1 MKNLNKYYIKQ
12 KENEFSKLEEKK
24 LKLSRE
30 IEQEKEIFKTN
41 EEKLGKLEIQNL
53 QLRDQY
59 NSLKKIIINR
69 GIVLDIE
76 NNRYDIK
83 EWDNLYLEKK
93 GNKYVVVLKGGI
105 VIYNFESYVYEILKD
120 LFEEQLT
127 SSLVVIRITPRL
139 IKVQLRF
146 REKEQ

>member
-12 KENEFSKLEEKK
+12 KENEFKKLEEKK

-30 IEQEKEIFKTN
+30 IEQEKDIFKTN
-41 EEKLGKLEIQNL
+41 EERLGKLEIQNL

-59 NSLKKIIINR
+59 NSLKKIILNR

-93 GNKYVVVLKGGI
+93 GNKYVIVLKGGI
-105 VIYNFESYVYEILKD
+105 VIYNFEGYISEILKD
-120 LFEEQLT
+120 IFEEQLT
-127 SSLVVIRITPRL
+127 SSLVVFRITPRL
-139 IKVQLRF
+139 IKIQLRF
-146 REKEQ
+146 RKKEQ

>member
-120 LFEEQLT
+120 LFDEQLT